1 MAGKFIKSC
10 VAPVGAWD
18 AGGDGGL
25 GVPGGAGG
33 AGDVCRKVI

>member
-1 MAGKFIKSC
+1 MKSF

-25 GVPGGAGG
+25 GGPGGAGG
-33 AGDVCRKVI
+33 AGDVCRTVI